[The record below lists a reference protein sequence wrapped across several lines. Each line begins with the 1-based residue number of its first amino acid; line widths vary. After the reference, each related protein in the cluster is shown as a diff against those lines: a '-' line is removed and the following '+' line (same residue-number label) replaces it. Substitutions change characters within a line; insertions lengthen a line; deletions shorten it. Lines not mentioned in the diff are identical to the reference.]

1 MAEEKQQQHI
11 REKEQYWRN
20 IETVQLGQEFPL
32 FDTDRNRT
40 QVRYSDDGSFAGL
53 KSSIRLETGFLGK
66 LNISISA
73 APYTKSRYAVV
84 TPFDPKQGYPVDTDD
99 LSFHRRVVKIS
110 KMRHELADAI
120 EGLYL
125 FVFITDED
133 LSLNGRMQALLQE
146 NATLTGSDIAS
157 MLHHL
162 FLTLK
167 FPNGSSVT
175 ARAMYDTHQRLLL
188 FRTFFPSDTGPLPN
202 VGSVQSS
209 AQKTASRH
217 RTIQNFNEEPGNVRS
232 EGFDIL
238 LPFDLAKLKTIQSTF
253 LFLPNLD

>member
-1 MAEEKQQQHI
+1 
-11 REKEQYWRN
+11 
-20 IETVQLGQEFPL
+20 
-32 FDTDRNRT
+32 
-40 QVRYSDDGSFAGL
+40 
-53 KSSIRLETGFLGK
+53 
-66 LNISISA
+66 
-73 APYTKSRYAVV
+73 
-84 TPFDPKQGYPVDTDD
+84 
-99 LSFHRRVVKIS
+99 
-110 KMRHELADAI
+110 
-120 EGLYL
+120 
-125 FVFITDED
+125 
-133 LSLNGRMQALLQE
+133 LQE
-146 NATLTGSDIAS
+146 NATLTGSDLAS

-175 ARAMYDTHQRLLL
+175 ARAMYDAHQRLLL

-217 RTIQNFNEEPGNVRS
+217 STIQNFNEEPGNVRS

>member
-1 MAEEKQQQHI
+1 
-11 REKEQYWRN
+11 
-20 IETVQLGQEFPL
+20 

-40 QVRYSDDGSFAGL
+40 QVRYSDDGSFAGM

-188 FRTFFPSDTGPLPN
+188 LDRKSTRLN
-202 VGSVQSS
+202 SS
-209 AQKTASRH
+209 HLVISYAVFCLKKKTKIARDFLSRSLTRLH
-217 RTIQNFNEEPGNVRS
+217 DPFSTPRS
-232 EGFDIL
+232 
-238 LPFDLAKLKTIQSTF
+238 S
-253 LFLPNLD
+253 

>member
-120 EGLYL
+120 
-125 FVFITDED
+125 
-133 LSLNGRMQALLQE
+133 
-146 NATLTGSDIAS
+146 
-157 MLHHL
+157 
-162 FLTLK
+162 
-167 FPNGSSVT
+167 
-175 ARAMYDTHQRLLL
+175 
-188 FRTFFPSDTGPLPN
+188 
-202 VGSVQSS
+202 
-209 AQKTASRH
+209 
-217 RTIQNFNEEPGNVRS
+217 
-232 EGFDIL
+232 
-238 LPFDLAKLKTIQSTF
+238 
-253 LFLPNLD
+253 

>member
-1 MAEEKQQQHI
+1 MAEEKQQHI

-40 QVRYSDDGSFAGL
+40 QVRYSDDGSFAGM

-99 LSFHRRVVKIS
+99 LSFQRRVVKIS

-188 FRTFFPSDTGPLPN
+188 FRTFFPTDTGPLP
-202 VGSVQSS
+202 VGDPVATELGPLS
-209 AQKTASRH
+209 
-217 RTIQNFNEEPGNVRS
+217 IE
-232 EGFDIL
+232 EGFRVL
-238 LPFDLAKLKTIQSTF
+238 LPFDLEQVQTIRAKF
-253 LFLPNLD
+253 LLLPSLDDYRASQTSL